1 MTQRLVVSAWRPCSN
16 WSRGNVRRNWLTV
29 NYLVALTI
37 GMMGWIWLIVW
48 LARHLI

>member
-1 MTQRLVVSAWRPCSN
+1 MMTPR
-16 WSRGNVRRNWLTV
+16 VRRYWLRI

-37 GMMGWIWLIVW
+37 AMMTWIWLIVW